1 VYHGQR
7 VHVFRPSLSFLA
19 EAQPRLEKQA
29 RTKGTFWQRCTLNF
43 LGDHMNYKAKDI
55 IGKITNLFCIYLF
68 QIHTLLI
75 HNINI
80 FFIVF
85 VISLPT
91 KLQTYYVF
99 ATQLLIYII
108 YGDRTIIGFVGFVAN
123 LLNRPID
130 SAMVSVRKRVTFRPL
145 VST

>member
-1 VYHGQR
+1 
-7 VHVFRPSLSFLA
+7 
-19 EAQPRLEKQA
+19 
-29 RTKGTFWQRCTLNF
+29 
-43 LGDHMNYKAKDI
+43 MNYKAKDI

-68 QIHTLLI
+68 QIHTF
-75 HNINI
+75 INTYISTI

-85 VISLPT
+85 VISFPT